1 MLVRENNQNG
11 RKFIVST
18 ASCYLHRRSSS
29 LCNLRFRKSFVL
41 KNIPNEGVNF
51 RTGKPAFLF
60 AGKAVVCVGVL
71 TAQGMSHTVVAVPG
85 CLGTQASYARFTY
98 VVSDPLTDLSRGWS
112 LWVQCGAKMR
122 TATHFSIACMDKCKS
137 WFSSNRNTGL
147 SFEGLACA
155 MKCFTY
161 LTKDPPSSA

>member
-98 VVSDPLTDLSRGWS
+98 VVSDPLTDLLRGWS
-112 LWVQCGAKMR
+112 LWLQGGGEVR
-122 TATHFSIACMDKCKS
+122 IATPLCLRYSVACMDKWKS
-137 WFSSNRNTGL
+137 WLSSNRTIGL
-147 SFEGLACA
+147 SYEG
-155 MKCFTY
+155 
-161 LTKDPPSSA
+161 